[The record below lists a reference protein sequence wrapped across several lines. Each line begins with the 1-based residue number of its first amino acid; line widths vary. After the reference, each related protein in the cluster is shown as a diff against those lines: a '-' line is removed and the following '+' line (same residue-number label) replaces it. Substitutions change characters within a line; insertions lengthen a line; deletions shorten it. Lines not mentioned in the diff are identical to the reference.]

1 MSALYPLVLLLKGN
15 KGNDIRETKR
25 ERIQS
30 PINNRHK
37 GNRGLKAIRSTHDIP
52 LCVAQMLKRVLELGL
67 HLAMLF
73 IKR

>member
-1 MSALYPLVLLLKGN
+1 VLLLKGN
-15 KGNDIRETKR
+15 KGNDIREKRR

-30 PINNRHK
+30 PINNHYK
-37 GNRGLKAIRSTHDIP
+37 GNKRLKATRGTHGIQ
-52 LCVAQMLKRVLELGL
+52 LCAPQMLKRVLELGL